1 MTFFKTL
8 TRLLIGFLLITCAL
22 SLLYRLVNP
31 VSTVMLK
38 RWAFGQHVE
47 YSYVPI
53 ERMSPHLIKAII
65 VAEDGRFC
73 AHHGV
78 DWQEMKKALIDAAE
92 DSTPRGASTLSMQ
105 VTRNLFLW
113 QGRSYIRKIL
123 EVPLSMFVD
132 PIIGKPRLLEIYLNV
147 AEWGRGIFGAE
158 AASQHYFHKSP
169 TPPAATQQSQ
179 AFTPSSTQIK
189 LRNVYRKI
197 QPSRIVC
204 GKLIHFPGHCH
215 IHQPRNEPASGMI
228 FRC

>member
-1 MTFFKTL
+1 MTFFKIL

-158 AASQHYFHKSP
+158 AASQHYFHKSARYLSQSEATLLVSVLP
-169 TPPAATQQSQ
+169 DPARRNPAKPGVYTQFYANKIAQRLQ
-179 AFTPSSTQIK
+179 KNTAITHC
-189 LRNVYRKI
+189 LR
-197 QPSRIVC
+197 
-204 GKLIHFPGHCH
+204 
-215 IHQPRNEPASGMI
+215 
-228 FRC
+228 